1 MNRLARPKGGANSR
15 PKLPEKSFM
24 RDRQNTINGWIL
36 FAGIVALGGTIVS
49 GEMFKGERPEEM
61 GYPIEGV
68 VDEGAGAAVAEK
80 PIEFYLASADPAKG
94 EQVFKKCAACHNAD
108 NGGANALGPNLW
120 GVLGEPIGKGA
131 HGFAFSEALAG
142 HGGNW
147 DWDTLGQWLA
157 NPKKFAP
164 GTKMTFAGLSNPEDR
179 ANVIAFLN
187 AHSNAPLP
195 MPAAPAEAAPAAG
208 DKAAAEA
215 AGAGAQKAGD
225 TPVLTEQQAIKGG
238 QKSIGGEGAPKLT
251 GTDPTAK
258 KN

>member
-1 MNRLARPKGGANSR
+1 MNRLAGPKGGANSR
-15 PKLPEKSFM
+15 PKLPETSFM

-68 VDEGAGAAVAEK
+68 VEEGAGGAEAEK

-120 GVLGEPIGKGA
+120 GVVGEPVGKG
-131 HGFAFSEALAG
+131 HGFPFSEALASK
-142 HGGNW
+142 GGNW
-147 DWDTLGQWLA
+147 DWNTLSQWLA

-187 AHSNAPLP
+187 ARSNAPLP

-215 AGAGAQKAGD
+215 VGAGAQKAGN
-225 TPVLTEQQAIKGG
+225 TPVMTEQQAIKGDR
-238 QKSIGGEGAPKLT
+238 IGGEGAPKVT